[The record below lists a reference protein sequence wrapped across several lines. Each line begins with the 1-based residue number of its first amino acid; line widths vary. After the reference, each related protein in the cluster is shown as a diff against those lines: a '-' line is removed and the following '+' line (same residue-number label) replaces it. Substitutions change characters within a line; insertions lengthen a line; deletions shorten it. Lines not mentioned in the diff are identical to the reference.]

1 MTAPPPQDQTTGSQR
16 GSGGHPPEVIAS
28 RSTWSWI
35 VYDLANTI
43 FALGVIGLY
52 FPAWLLD
59 RNLPDSALSLV
70 EASAGILV
78 VFLAPWVGARSD
90 AVGRRLPTLVVTTA
104 AAVGATALLG
114 SGPTWLSLVAL
125 GLALISFN
133 MGSVVYD
140 ALLLDVST
148 DETRGIVSG
157 RGVGVGYVGSFIG
170 LAIGTLSLEVWDL
183 GYAATFRLLAAGFLV
198 FSLPAFV
205 FIAEPARPR
214 TRPPGLTDV
223 SRRLVRSWRLASTL
237 PGMVRFLL
245 GRFLYTDA
253 INTLIGGFLAIYA
266 IDELGLDS
274 GQTRNLLALAIV
286 AAIPGGLL
294 AGAAVR
300 RFGAVAVLRVALV
313 AWIAA
318 LAAGIAAGIADT
330 TWPAWLIGPLG
341 GAALGATWTAD
352 RVLMTEISPPA
363 VLGEM
368 YGLYATVGRFA
379 TILGPLVWA
388 LIVDGLGLPR
398 TVALG
403 ALAVFVAVAYRVIGG
418 LRLVSFDGGAP
429 A

>member
-1 MTAPPPQDQTTGSQR
+1 MGTRRLG
-16 GSGGHPPEVIAS
+16 
-28 RSTWSWI
+28 RSSWSWI

-59 RNLPDSALSLV
+59 RGLPDSALSFV
-70 EASAGILV
+70 EAGAGILV
-78 VFLAPWVGARSD
+78 VFLAPWIGARSD
-90 AVGRRLPTLVVTTA
+90 AAGRRLPTLVATTMG
-104 AAVGATALLG
+104 AVAFTGILG
-114 SGPTWLSLVAL
+114 WGPEWLTLIAL

-140 ALLLDVST
+140 AILPDVSIP
-148 DETRGIVSG
+148 ETRGVVSG
-157 RGVGVGYVGSFIG
+157 LGVGVGYVGSFIG
-170 LAIGTLSLEVWDL
+170 LAVGTLSLEVWDL
-183 GYAATFRLLAAGFLV
+183 GYASTFRLLAFGFLL
-198 FSLPAFV
+198 FSLPAFL
-205 FIAEPARPR
+205 FIDEPARASTPA
-214 TRPPGLTDV
+214 PGLTDV
-223 SRRLVRSWRLASTL
+223 ARRLLHSWRRAATI
-237 PGMVRFLL
+237 PGMVRFLV

-266 IDELGLDS
+266 LDELGLDE
-274 GQTRNLLALAIV
+274 GQTRNLLAIAIT
-286 AAIPGGLL
+286 AAIPGGIL
-294 AGAAVR
+294 AGRAVR
-300 RFGAVAVLRVALV
+300 RYGAVTILRAALI

-318 LAAGIAAGIADT
+318 LVAGTAAGVADT
-330 TWPAWLIGPLG
+330 TWPAWLVGPLG

-352 RVLMTEISPPA
+352 RVVMTDISPPA

-388 LIVDGLGLPR
+388 LIVDGLDLPR

-403 ALAVFVAVAYRVIGG
+403 ALGVFVATAFWVIGG
-418 LRLVSFDGGAP
+418 LVPQSMRFSA